1 MRPPKN
7 SPTVARGKDF
17 FENVDMSARTC
28 KGSETLWFHLCALIL
43 CAVVATG
50 GDGGDPLVEECRREH
65 DAAYRPGGEFG
76 GSRPAERAAALVS
89 LGDEL
94 MKREKPGDA
103 IVCYKLACSLED
115 GSRDAAGWRSLL
127 MLGEALESAGERE
140 EALIAFRNATQRTA
154 GFLRGEMTS
163 PWILTRCAH
172 AGRTLPHLEKDQKER
187 FPGGALCVVKIFP
200 VHYQS
205 ARNDQ
210 SRFLF
215 PPLFSCDT
223 GPWEWQNE
231 RESQGAPA
239 F

>member
-1 MRPPKN
+1 
-7 SPTVARGKDF
+7 
-17 FENVDMSARTC
+17 MSARTC

-43 CAVVATG
+43 CAVVAMG

-65 DAAYRPGGEFG
+65 DAAYRPGGAFG

-94 MKREKPGDA
+94 MKRGKPGDA

-172 AGRTLPHLEKDQKER
+172 AGRCLILRRREKTLSRWCSLCCEDLSCALSKCEK
-187 FPGGALCVVKIFP
+187 
-200 VHYQS
+200 
-205 ARNDQ
+205 
-210 SRFLF
+210 
-215 PPLFSCDT
+215 
-223 GPWEWQNE
+223 
-231 RESQGAPA
+231 
-239 F
+239 